1 MGLTP
6 LNGLP
11 GATRSG
17 AIDPSLIFHYTNKA
31 GRISHDP
38 NLATN
43 LHVTEVH
50 SIVLPYLSPIH
61 PTQAEDILNCKSG
74 WKALTGTTDFR
85 LITER
90 AQLSSPSSD
99 SPDRLAFDLFVDRIL
114 NYVGS
119 YYLKLGGAVDALVFA
134 GMIGEKSKELR
145 EAVARHVVC
154 LGFVELDQGK
164 NVGVD
169 GVEGTVVDVG
179 VQGDQK
185 QKRLLVCRTDEQV
198 AGVFNLRYSLLMF
211 YFASLRWRALVCRM
225 MRSGKKSSLNVQYG
239 QAIALPFRGC

>member
-17 AIDPSLIFHYTNKA
+17 AIDPSLIFHYTNKT

-43 LHVTEVH
+43 LHVTE
-50 SIVLPYLSPIH
+50 
-61 PTQAEDILNCKSG
+61 AEDILNCKSG

-185 QKRLLVCRTDEQV
+185 QKRLLVCRTDEQ
-198 AGVFNLRYSLLMF
+198 FEM
-211 YFASLRWRALVCRM
+211 ASACVSDDAFW
-225 MRSGKKSSLNVQYG
+225 KE
-239 QAIALPFRGC
+239 I